1 METLSTTNP
10 HIPPSDLK
18 TPRLSEIFGL
28 VILSYAIFYAAL
40 FLGGGLSLVGGD
52 AFGDNPAY
60 LKPAAAIR
68 HWQFAGVEVH
78 QFWGVSY
85 ATALLSTVTRIPL
98 RPAFVILCVAASL
111 AAVTLCYR
119 LWDGWVAAFFCL
131 LSLDWFQRSLLGGA
145 EPLFIVLILAAFL
158 ALRRGKW
165 AWSAA
170 FAALAT
176 VVRPYGLFA
185 LIGLGIQL
193 LWKRKFQECFYAV
206 LIALLIGGL
215 YAWPFARY
223 FGNPLANVASY
234 QHNDWH
240 GDLPFTFPFASIVRD
255 TLLSPAPL
263 TNRALTSV
271 WVVLMALGALI
282 SIKSG
287 DLRKYAKSYPAEACF
302 ACLYWIAVF
311 TYSSREWARAEFPR
325 FALPLLPWILA
336 FLYGYLP
343 RQRWAVWLLVV
354 VTPTLAAA
362 SAIGIRNVIPAL
374 VRHVHY

>member
-1 METLSTTNP
+1 MEILSTTNP
-10 HIPPSDLK
+10 HVPPSDPK
-18 TPRLSEIFGL
+18 APRLSEISGL

-40 FLGGGLSLVGGD
+40 FLGGGLGLVGGD

-68 HWQFAGVEVH
+68 HWQFTGVDVH

-85 ATALLSTVTRIPL
+85 ATAFLSTVTGIPL

-111 AAVTLCYR
+111 AALTLCHR
-119 LWDGWVAAFFCL
+119 LWGGWVAAFCCL

-145 EPLFIVLILAAFL
+145 EPLFIALILAAFL

-165 AWSAA
+165 AWSAV
-170 FAALAT
+170 FAAMAT

-185 LIGLGIQL
+185 LIGLGLQL
-193 LWKRKFQECFYAV
+193 LWKRKFRECIYAI

-215 YAWPFARY
+215 YAWPLAHY

-240 GDLPFTFPFASIVRD
+240 GNLPFTFPFASIVRD
-255 TLLSPAPL
+255 TLMSPAPL

-271 WVVLMALGALI
+271 WVVLMLLGAVI
-282 SIKSG
+282 AIKSG
-287 DLRKYAKSYPAEACF
+287 NLRKYARSYPAEVCF
-302 ACLYWIAVF
+302 SCLYWVALF
-311 TYSSREWARAEFPR
+311 TYSSPEWARAQFPR
-325 FALPLLPWILA
+325 FALPALPWVLV
-336 FLYGYLP
+336 FLYSCLP
-343 RQRWAVWLLVV
+343 KQRWVVWSLAV
-354 VTPTLAAA
+354 VTPALAAA
-362 SAIGIRNVIPAL
+362 SAIGIRNILPAL
-374 VRHVHY
+374 GRHLH

>member
-10 HIPPSDLK
+10 QIPLADPPAPS
-18 TPRLSEIFGL
+18 LSEISGL
-28 VILSYAIFYAAL
+28 AVLSYAIFYAAL
-40 FLGGGLSLVGGD
+40 FWGSGLPLVGGN

-60 LKPAAAIR
+60 LKPAAAIQ

-78 QFWGVSY
+78 QFWGASY
-85 ATALLSTVTRIPL
+85 ATAFLSTVTRIPL

-111 AAVTLCYR
+111 AALMLCHR
-119 LWDGWVAAFFCL
+119 LWGGWVAAFFCL

-145 EPLFIVLILAAFL
+145 EPLFIALILAAFF
-158 ALRRGKW
+158 ALRRGQW
-165 AWSAA
+165 AWSAL

-185 LIGLGIQL
+185 LLGLGIQL
-193 LWKRKFQECFYAV
+193 LCKRRFRECFYAI

-215 YAWPFARY
+215 YAWPLAHY

-240 GDLPFTFPFASIVRD
+240 GNPPFTFPFASIVRD

-271 WVVLMALGALI
+271 WALLMLSGILI
-282 SIKSG
+282 AIKSG
-287 DLRKYAKSYPAEACF
+287 DLRKYASSYPAEACF
-302 ACLYWIAVF
+302 ACLYWVALF
-311 TYSSREWARAEFPR
+311 TYSSREFARAEFPR
-325 FALPLLPWILA
+325 FALPVLPWILA

-343 RQRWAVWLLVV
+343 KQRWVVWSLAV

-362 SAIGIRNVIPAL
+362 SAIGIRNVVPELA
-374 VRHVHY
+374 RHLH

>member
-1 METLSTTNP
+1 MEILSTTNP
-10 HIPPSDLK
+10 QIPPSDPK
-18 TPRLSEIFGL
+18 APRLSEISGL

-40 FLGGGLSLVGGD
+40 FLGGGWGLVGGD

-60 LKPAAAIR
+60 LKPAAAIQ

-85 ATALLSTVTRIPL
+85 ATAFLSTVTRIPL

-111 AAVTLCYR
+111 AGLMLCYR
-119 LWDGWVAAFFCL
+119 LWGGWVAAFFCL

-145 EPLFIVLILAAFL
+145 EPLFIALLLAAFL

-165 AWSAA
+165 AWSAV

-185 LIGLGIQL
+185 LIGMGIQL
-193 LWKRKFQECFYAV
+193 LWKRKFRECSYAI

-215 YAWPFARY
+215 YAWPLAHY
-223 FGNPLANVASY
+223 LGNPLANVTSY

-240 GDLPFTFPFASIVRD
+240 GNLPFTFPFASIVRD

-271 WVVLMALGALI
+271 WVVLMLLGAVI
-282 SIKSG
+282 AIKSG

-302 ACLYWIAVF
+302 ACLYWVALC
-311 TYSSREWARAEFPR
+311 TYSSPEWARAEFPR
-325 FALPLLPWILA
+325 FALPVLPWILV

-343 RQRWAVWLLVV
+343 KQRWVAWSLAVI
-354 VTPTLAAA
+354 TPALAAA
-362 SAIGIRNVIPAL
+362 SAIGIRNVLPAL
-374 VRHVHY
+374 GRHLH